1 MEINQYNGMTL
12 AYIGDAIYE
21 LCIRQYVLN
30 SNETKVKQL
39 HKKVTKLVNSS
50 AQAKF
55 IHYLLNKNI
64 LTDEEKNIYLRGRNA
79 KVNSNRKNV
88 DLAIYHEATGFE
100 ALCGYLYLLNR
111 KERLDY
117 IIKLILSEEEEHGF

>member
-64 LTDEEKNIYLRGRNA
+64 LTDEEKIFIYEEGMQ
-79 KVNSNRKNV
+79 
-88 DLAIYHEATGFE
+88 
-100 ALCGYLYLLNR
+100 
-111 KERLDY
+111 
-117 IIKLILSEEEEHGF
+117 KLILTAKMLI